1 MKGTQM
7 STQPTLPKWLKY
19 MNRLIIALNHLGI
32 GFGTWY
38 ILSIPGRKT
47 GKMRSTP
54 VSVLH
59 VNGQRYAVTGF
70 DTQWV
75 KNARKAGWGT
85 LRRGWKK
92 EKVEV
97 VELPVEERGP
107 ILREFPRQVPHG
119 VEYFEKLLN
128 LPGDP
133 EAFAA
138 AAPRCPVFRF
148 DPLPQNTRDGQRV
161 VNQ

>member
-1 MKGTQM
+1 MF
-7 STQPTLPKWLKY
+7 TQPTLPKWLKFA
-19 MNRLIIALNHLGI
+19 NRLIIALNHLGI

-59 VNGQRYAVTGF
+59 VNGQRYVVTGF
-70 DTQWV
+70 ETQWV
-75 KNARKAGWGT
+75 KNARKTGWGT
-85 LRRGWKK
+85 LRRGWKH
-92 EKVEV
+92 ERVAV

-119 VEYFEKLLN
+119 VAYFEKLLN

-133 EAFAA
+133 EAYAS

-148 DPLPQNTRDGQRV
+148 DALPQNTRDVQRV
-161 VNQ
+161 AHV

>member
-1 MKGTQM
+1 M
-7 STQPTLPKWLKY
+7 SAQPTLPTWLTY

-54 VSVLH
+54 VSVLQ
-59 VNGQRYAVTGF
+59 VQGQRYAVTGF
-70 DTQWV
+70 DTHWV

-85 LRRGWKK
+85 LRRGWKQ
-92 EKVEV
+92 ENVAVVEV
-97 VELPVEERGP
+97 PVEERGP

-119 VEYFEKLLN
+119 VAYFERLLN

-133 EAFAA
+133 AAFAA
-138 AAPRCPVFRF
+138 AAPHCPVFRF
-148 DPLPQNTRDGQRV
+148 DPLPLHTNDGQPV

>member
-1 MKGTQM
+1 MKGTYM
-7 STQPTLPKWLKY
+7 STQHTLPKWLKFA
-19 MNRLIIALNHLGI
+19 NRLIIVVNYLGI

-59 VNGQRYAVTGF
+59 VNGQRYVVTGF
-70 DTQWV
+70 ETQWV

-85 LRRGWKK
+85 LRRGWKH
-92 EKVEV
+92 ERVAV

-107 ILREFPRQVPHG
+107 ILREFPHQVPHG
-119 VEYFEKLLN
+119 VAYFEKLLN
-128 LPGDP
+128 LPGDS

-148 DPLPQNTRDGQRV
+148 DPLPQSTRDVQRAAHL
-161 VNQ
+161 

>member
-1 MKGTQM
+1 M
-7 STQPTLPKWLKY
+7 STRSPLPKWLKAA
-19 MNRLIIALNHLGI
+19 NRLIIALNYLGI
-32 GFGTWY
+32 GFGTWS

-47 GKMRSTP
+47 GKMRRTP

-70 DTQWV
+70 ETQWV
-75 KNARKAGWGT
+75 KNARQVGWGT
-85 LRRGWKK
+85 LRRGWKQ
-92 EKVEV
+92 ERVAV

-119 VEYFEKLLN
+119 VAYFEKLLN

-133 EAFAA
+133 EAFAS

-148 DPLPQNTRDGQRV
+148 DPLPQKTREVQ
-161 VNQ
+161 QAIHL

>member
-1 MKGTQM
+1 M
-7 STQPTLPKWLKY
+7 STQPTLPRWLKWV
-19 MNRLIIALNHLGI
+19 NRSILVLNFLGI

-47 GKMRSTP
+47 GKMHSTP

-59 VNGQRYAVTGF
+59 VNSQRYVVTGF
-70 DTQWV
+70 ETQWV

-85 LRRGWKK
+85 LRRGWKT
-92 EKVEV
+92 EKVAV

-107 ILREFPRQVPHG
+107 ILSEFPRQVPHG
-119 VEYFEKLLN
+119 VEYFKMLLN
-128 LPGDP
+128 LPGNP
-133 EAFAA
+133 EDFAA

-148 DPLPQNTRDGQRV
+148 DSLSL
-161 VNQ
+161 

>member
-1 MKGTQM
+1 
-7 STQPTLPKWLKY
+7 
-19 MNRLIIALNHLGI
+19 
-32 GFGTWY
+32 
-38 ILSIPGRKT
+38 
-47 GKMRSTP
+47 MRSTP

-59 VNGQRYAVTGF
+59 IEGQRYVVTGF
-70 DTQWV
+70 ATHWV

-92 EKVEV
+92 EKIAL

-107 ILREFPRQVPHG
+107 ILREFPRQVPRG
-119 VEYFEKLLN
+119 VEYFERILN

-133 EAFAA
+133 ETLAA

-148 DPLPQNTRDGQRV
+148 DLLPQHAREGQRAV
-161 VNQ
+161 SQ

>member
-1 MKGTQM
+1 M
-7 STQPTLPKWLKY
+7 STQPTLPRWLKY
-19 MNRLIIALNHLGI
+19 MNRLIIVLNHLGI

-47 GKMRSTP
+47 GNMRSTP

-59 VNGQRYAVTGF
+59 VNGQRYVVTGF
-70 DTQWV
+70 ETQWV
-75 KNARKAGWGT
+75 KNARKADWGT
-85 LRRGWKK
+85 LRRGWKV
-92 EKVEV
+92 EKVAV

-107 ILREFPRQVPHG
+107 ILSEFPRQVPHG
-119 VEYFEKLLN
+119 VQYFEKLLN

-133 EAFAA
+133 EAFAE

-148 DPLPQNTRDGQRV
+148 DPLPQHTRDGQHV
-161 VNQ
+161 VHQ

>member
-1 MKGTQM
+1 M
-7 STQPTLPKWLKY
+7 STQPTLPKWLNY
-19 MNRLIIALNHLGI
+19 MNRLIIVLNHLGI

-59 VNGQRYAVTGF
+59 VNGQRYAITGF
-70 DTQWV
+70 DTHWV
-75 KNARKAGWGT
+75 KNARRAGWGT

-92 EKVEV
+92 EQVAV

-107 ILREFPRQVPHG
+107 ILSEFPRQVPHG
-119 VEYFEKLLN
+119 VHYFEKLLN
-128 LPGDP
+128 LPDDP
-133 EAFAA
+133 EAFAT

-148 DPLPQNTRDGQRV
+148 DPLPQKAREGQRTARL
-161 VNQ
+161 

>member
-1 MKGTQM
+1 M
-7 STQPTLPKWLKY
+7 STPHTLPRWLTFA
-19 MNRLIIALNHLGI
+19 NRLIIALNHLGI
-32 GFGTWY
+32 GFGTWS

-47 GKMRSTP
+47 GTMRSTP

-59 VNGQRYAVTGF
+59 VNSQRYAITGF
-70 DTQWV
+70 ETQWV

-85 LRRGWKK
+85 LRRGWKQ
-92 EKVEV
+92 EQVAV

-107 ILREFPRQVPHG
+107 ILSEFPRQVPHG
-119 VEYFEKLLN
+119 VAYFEKLLN

-148 DPLPQNTRDGQRV
+148 DPLPQNTRHVQRTASL
-161 VNQ
+161 

>member
-1 MKGTQM
+1 M
-7 STQPTLPKWLKY
+7 STQLALPKWLKF
-19 MNRLIIALNHLGI
+19 MNRLIIGLNHLGI

-59 VNGQRYAVTGF
+59 VNSQRYAVTGF
-70 DTQWV
+70 DTHWV

-85 LRRGWKK
+85 LQRGRKK
-92 EKVEV
+92 EKVAL

-107 ILREFPRQVPHG
+107 TLSEFPRQVPHG
-119 VEYFEKLLN
+119 VQYFERVLN

-138 AAPRCPVFRF
+138 AAPHCPVFRF
-148 DPLPQNTRDGQRV
+148 DPLPQNTRDGQPV
-161 VNQ
+161 AHL